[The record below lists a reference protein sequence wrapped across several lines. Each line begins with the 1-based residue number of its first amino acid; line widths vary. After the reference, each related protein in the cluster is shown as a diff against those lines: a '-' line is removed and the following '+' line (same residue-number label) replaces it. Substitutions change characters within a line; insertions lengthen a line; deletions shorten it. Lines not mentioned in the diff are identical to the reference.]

1 MTAIQPDHEELLALI
16 GKEYYLDNLSKVD
29 IAQRYGI
36 SRFQV
41 ARYLDEAREEGIVR
55 IEVRF
60 PGSAGA
66 VDPARLAERLGISRV
81 VVVRSHNDEV
91 LQRDLLAQAVAA
103 ELMAATRSGMT
114 VGVSWSR
121 TLDVAARHVTRLPK
135 CDVVQL
141 AGALPGTGNS
151 NPLELIQRLGRVSE
165 GRVWPLWAPLVVDS
179 AQTAAGLRQQPEIST
194 ALTKADSLD
203 LAAIAIGA
211 WSPGLSTV
219 WDRVDNLV
227 RQAGIAAGA
236 VAECSG
242 RLVDARGESVRSEL
256 EGRVL
261 AVTLAQLKR
270 TPAVIAVAQG
280 AARAAAVRAAIA
292 AGIVST
298 LVADEELAAALSS
311 GANAAEEPGHPDRAG
326 LSGGAG

>member
-1 MTAIQPDHEELLALI
+1 MTVIQPEHEELLALI
-16 GKEYYLDNLSKVD
+16 GKDYYLDNVSKVD

-41 ARYLDEAREEGIVR
+41 ARYLDEARAEGIVH

-60 PGSAGA
+60 PGLVDE
-66 VDPARLAERLGISRV
+66 VDPQRLAERLGISRV
-81 VVVRSHNDEV
+81 VLVRSLADEV
-91 LQRDLLAQAVAA
+91 LQRDLLAQAAA
-103 ELMAATRSGMT
+103 LELMGSTRSGMT

-135 CDVVQL
+135 CEVVQL

-151 NPLELIQRLGRVSE
+151 NPLELIQRLGRVSD
-165 GRVWPLWAPLVVDS
+165 GRTWPLWAPLVVDS

-211 WSPGLSTV
+211 WAPGLSTV

-227 RQAGIAAGA
+227 RQEALDAGA

-242 RLVDARGESVRSEL
+242 RLVNAQGAAVRSSL
-256 EGRVL
+256 ESRVL

-280 AARAAAVRAAIA
+280 AARANAVRAAIS

-298 LVADEELAAALSS
+298 LVADEALAAAL
-311 GANAAEEPGHPDRAG
+311 ADEAV
-326 LSGGAG
+326 

>member
-1 MTAIQPDHEELLALI
+1 MTVIQRDHEELLALI
-16 GKEYYLDNLSKVD
+16 GKDYYLDNLSKVD

-41 ARYLDEAREEGIVR
+41 ARYLDEAREEGIVH

-60 PGSAGA
+60 PGLVET
-66 VDPARLAERLGISRV
+66 VDPDQLAKRLGISRV
-81 VVVRSHNDEV
+81 VLVRSLSDEV

-103 ELMAATRSGMT
+103 ELMADTRSGMT

-121 TLDVAARHVTRLPK
+121 TLDVAARHVNRLPK
-135 CDVVQL
+135 CEVVQL

-165 GRVWPLWAPLVVDS
+165 GRVWPLWSPLVVDS

-211 WSPGLSTV
+211 WGPGLSTV
-219 WDRVDNLV
+219 WERVDNVV
-227 RQAGIAAGA
+227 RQAALAAGA

-242 RLVDARGESVRSEL
+242 RLVNRQGESVRSGL
-256 EGRVL
+256 EDRVL

-280 AARAAAVRAAIA
+280 AARADAVRAAIS

-298 LVADEELAAALSS
+298 LVADDALAAALSS
-311 GANAAEEPGHPDRAG
+311 EFPGEVT
-326 LSGGAG
+326 

>member
-16 GKEYYLDNLSKVD
+16 GKDYYLDNLSKVD
-29 IAQRYGI
+29 IARRYGI

-41 ARYLDEAREEGIVR
+41 ARYLDEAREEGIVH

-60 PGSAGA
+60 PGLVEKA
-66 VDPARLAERLGISRV
+66 DPARLASHLGVRKV
-81 VVVRSHNDEV
+81 VVVRSLNDDV
-91 LQRDLLAQAVAA
+91 LQRDLLAQAVAG
-103 ELMAATRSGMT
+103 ELMEATRSGMT

-121 TLDVAARHVTRLPK
+121 TLDLAARHISRLPK
-135 CDVVQL
+135 CEIVQL

-151 NPLELIQRLGRVSE
+151 NPLELIQRIGRVSE

-179 AQTAAGLRQQPEIST
+179 AKTAAGLRQQPEISI
-194 ALTKADSLD
+194 ALVKADSLD
-203 LAAIAIGA
+203 LAAVAIGA
-211 WSPGLSTV
+211 WGPGLSTV

-227 RQAGIAAGA
+227 RQEALAAGA

-242 RLVDARGESVRSEL
+242 RLIDAAGNPVRSEL
-256 EGRVL
+256 ENRVL

-280 AARAAAVRAAIA
+280 AARAAAVRASIA

-298 LVADEELAAALSS
+298 LVVDQALAAALSVE
-311 GANAAEEPGHPDRAG
+311 AA
-326 LSGGAG
+326 